1 MDTRETW
8 GVEIVGRLLPVELEP
23 TAKNERLA
31 DDMVRRR
38 EGGLF
43 FFLFFFFLFFFSL
56 SFDFLVFCCRNN
68 VCEEIRYFLISFL
81 ISLAFEIFL
90 NKLNLKIK
98 SKKKA
103 GDG

>member
-8 GVEIVGRLLPVELEP
+8 GVEIVGRLLLVELEP

-43 FFLFFFFLFFFSL
+43 FFFFFFSLFFFLFPLTFLFF
-56 SFDFLVFCCRNN
+56 V
-68 VCEEIRYFLISFL
+68 VEIMFVKKFGIS
-81 ISLAFEIFL
+81 
-90 NKLNLKIK
+90 
-98 SKKKA
+98 
-103 GDG
+103 

>member
-43 FFLFFFFLFFFSL
+43 FFFFSFFFLFPLTFLFF
-56 SFDFLVFCCRNN
+56 V
-68 VCEEIRYFLISFL
+68 VEIMFVKKFGIS
-81 ISLAFEIFL
+81 
-90 NKLNLKIK
+90 
-98 SKKKA
+98 
-103 GDG
+103 

>member
-43 FFLFFFFLFFFSL
+43 FFFLFFFSL

-81 ISLAFEIFL
+81 ISLSFENF
-90 NKLNLKIK
+90 
-98 SKKKA
+98 
-103 GDG
+103 

>member
-8 GVEIVGRLLPVELEP
+8 GVEIVGRLLLAELEP

-43 FFLFFFFLFFFSL
+43 FFFSFFFLFPLTFLFF
-56 SFDFLVFCCRNN
+56 V
-68 VCEEIRYFLISFL
+68 VEIMFVKKFGIS
-81 ISLAFEIFL
+81 
-90 NKLNLKIK
+90 
-98 SKKKA
+98 
-103 GDG
+103 